1 MPGTE
6 PPSDDEIVGGLLQQ
20 GLDVAYQPVVDL
32 TTGRPVGWEALLR
45 GRLPEHGTVSP
56 ERVVSSATRTGALD
70 PVMRQVSEQ
79 AMRTGTAVSRRLGRT
94 VVISLNLEY
103 EQLRPDSAYLR
114 WLVDRCRSAPVNLVV
129 EITERGDIEAWGAE
143 QDRALALLSA
153 GGIGLAID
161 DLGAGASRLG
171 LLARCEWTWVK
182 LDRAFLQLG
191 ERGLVMLRHTV
202 AMLHELGTTVVVEGI
217 ETPVH
222 LETARRLGID
232 LGQGNL
238 LGGPVP
244 ADRVLAGLPPEGPH
258 VVPGQR

>member
-1 MPGTE
+1 VPGTE

-20 GLDVAYQPVVDL
+20 GLDVAFQPVVDL
-32 TTGRPVGWEALLR
+32 ATGQPIGWEALLR
-45 GRLPEHGTVSP
+45 GELPEHGTLSP

-79 AMRTGTAVSRRLGRT
+79 ALTTGSLASRRLGRT
-94 VVISLNLEY
+94 MTISLNVEY
-103 EQLRPDSAYLR
+103 EQLHADSAYLH
-114 WLVDRCRSAPVNLVV
+114 WLVERAATAPVDLIV
-129 EITERGDIEAWGAE
+129 EITERGDIESWGGPHDE
-143 QDRALALLSA
+143 ALALLRS

-171 LLARCEWTWVK
+171 LLARSDWSWVK

-217 ETPVH
+217 ETAEH
-222 LETARRLGID
+222 RDTARRLGID

-238 LGGPVP
+238 LGVPVP
-244 ADRVLAGLPPEGPH
+244 GAELLGGLPPERDHLG
-258 VVPGQR
+258 R